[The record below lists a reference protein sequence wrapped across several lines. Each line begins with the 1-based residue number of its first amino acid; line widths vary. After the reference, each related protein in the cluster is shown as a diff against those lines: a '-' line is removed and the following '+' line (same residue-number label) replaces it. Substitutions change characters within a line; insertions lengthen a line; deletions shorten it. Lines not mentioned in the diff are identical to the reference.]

1 MLAVV
6 RSGRPRPLVLVRSG
20 DARPSDPRRRARG
33 GHRHCRGGRPG
44 HRGARPGGAAD
55 RAHAGADRAAHAL
68 PVPDAGC
75 RGRISGRVP
84 EHVAGQRVVPVGQP
98 APRLE
103 VVRVGGGTIDLAAMR
118 GKPLWV
124 NFTGTYCPPCRDQ
137 LALMTGFQARY
148 ASAGLV
154 VVAVDVNED
163 EATIASFARQ
173 LNVTF
178 PIGLDP
184 DGSVS
189 QGWGANVLPVH
200 YWIDATGIVRDG
212 ASCGIGSDRMAQG
225 LTRILPGVT
234 VSP

>member
-1 MLAVV
+1 MLGRLTLVV
-6 RSGRPRPLVLVRSG
+6 
-20 DARPSDPRRRARG
+20 
-33 GHRHCRGGRPG
+33 
-44 HRGARPGGAAD
+44 
-55 RAHAGADRAAHAL
+55 AL
-68 PVPDAGC
+68 
-75 RGRISGRVP
+75 
-84 EHVAGQRVVPVGQP
+84 VAGIATVAVAALAIVALAPAVPRTAPTQAPIVLPTLSPSPTPAVASESPGVSPSTSPANVLHIGQP

-124 NFTGTYCPPCRDQ
+124 NFTGTYCPPCRDE
-137 LALMTGFQARY
+137 LALMTAFQARY

-200 YWIDATGIVRDG
+200 YWIDATGIVRDA
-212 ASCGIGSDRMAQG
+212 ASGGIASDRMAQG